1 MEKLN
6 LEKVKIDKGGSG
18 NILICGISERLTTTG
33 KPYCELLLSD
43 GEMKVT
49 AKMWD
54 ITKDILQEYEKKV
67 VYMDI
72 TLSGYNGK
80 DSYIVRNIESCKG
93 SPDVLEFIRSAPLSA
108 ESMYRVILS
117 VVDSSVTG
125 EYAGSLAELTKRIY
139 EKNRAKLLYWSA
151 AEYLHHNYYSGLLYH
166 TYRMV
171 LAAQALADIYTGID
185 RELLFSATAL
195 HDIGK
200 LRELAT
206 DELGEAE
213 YTVNGQL
220 FGHLLTGVMMIEK
233 EAEKGFYD
241 REKITCL
248 EHCIASHHG
257 RQEWGAVRLP
267 CIEEATILHII
278 DLLDARVEMYE
289 KESANMKPGTLSDIQ
304 NYGLD
309 KVKVYMPAFKQT
321 SAARSCPGPQ

>member
-33 KPYCELLLSD
+33 KPYCELFLSD

-80 DSYIVRNIESCKG
+80 DNYIVRNIEYCKG

-139 EKNRAKLLYWSA
+139 EKTARNCFTGARPNTFTITITPVCFIIHIAWCSQRRR
-151 AEYLHHNYYSGLLYH
+151 SQ
-166 TYRMV
+166 TST
-171 LAAQALADIYTGID
+171 QALTGNCSF
-185 RELLFSATAL
+185 RQQRF
-195 HDIGK
+195 
-200 LRELAT
+200 
-206 DELGEAE
+206 
-213 YTVNGQL
+213 
-220 FGHLLTGVMMIEK
+220 MISESS
-233 EAEKGFYD
+233 GNWQ
-241 REKITCL
+241 RM
-248 EHCIASHHG
+248 SSG
-257 RQEWGAVRLP
+257 RLS
-267 CIEEATILHII
+267 IL
-278 DLLDARVEMYE
+278 
-289 KESANMKPGTLSDIQ
+289 
-304 NYGLD
+304 
-309 KVKVYMPAFKQT
+309 
-321 SAARSCPGPQ
+321 